1 MRCTIVGLVVY
12 FGCQLLLFAQLQAF
26 KSDITKYGDYYYFRL
41 QYGGADDHQLHVLY
55 GYDTDELVKR
65 SANLDAGH
73 WQDRL
78 VRLDLDESL
87 EEILF
92 YRFVLEDANGE
103 TVYRSPLGQATLGQP
118 ELFDQLIAY
127 WDFDDSTADFFSAH
141 HGVFR
146 GKSLVPEFVDSPVDR
161 GISFDGVDQHVAL
174 VDGIVGG
181 RAFNSQDISFSL
193 WLKPEASNG
202 AILYKSNL
210 NSWVLEYLAD
220 TRMIRFGS
228 PQRCAGDCLVEAP
241 LGASSIDGWYHM
253 VVSTSF
259 RNGRARIYVNGM
271 LKAEG
276 NTPNQDQQSA
286 PLGIAGRP
294 GGPYGTFHGAMD
306 DLAVWQRELSI
317 EEVDGLWNGGTPQPL
332 SAFMEDSDNDDIPDL
347 WEKWHF
353 DRGVGDSIKDSGFP
367 QHDPDADRLTDLEE
381 YQAGTDPLQWDTDGD
396 GIGDGDEVKKEVTNP
411 VVPDTDSD
419 GIEDGVEL
427 ILDLNPLRRDSDGD
441 GYVDGDEID
450 LLGTVEAPQNPLIT
464 PKMQLDLQGY
474 WPFDSDL
481 NNVVIDDLV
490 ESRGAPVGY
499 SEDAI
504 AGAALSL
511 NGSNYVAI
519 PGEGSE
525 EYAFEDSSFSLSVW
539 FRSTIVRQ
547 PSWVAAIVS
556 TNTDL
561 GQWHFFETEGAGDP
575 GYGFHIPN
583 RNESLLKAESSLDL
597 RWHHFVVLY
606 DRDAYYQGEPQYVRA
621 FIDGSER
628 YFTSDARASIRT
640 SCQGCPPGVEGPPLN
655 IAKELRIGEL
665 TITSNS
671 LNTRWIG
678 AFDDLAI
685 WGRALTET
693 EISLIYEA
701 GSAGRPL
708 GDLLSPDSDGDGMS
722 DWWETLHG
730 LNTDEDDAALDGDRD
745 GLSNLREFQLG
756 TSPHENDSDGDGLAD
771 GVETANRV
779 FVDSMNTGTSPRER
793 DSDGDGLVDGEEV
806 QGDLPSDP
814 NAADTDHDEVS
825 DVVEVLHG
833 SDPREALSFP
843 QLRDGLVVDMP
854 FDGDLEE
861 RASSSVITTHGIME
875 AVFEPGVR
883 GQALVLNGDGQY
895 VTLDDWKLEDLR
907 SGYAVSLWFRP
918 DTHPKEELHRT
929 ANPTYWLEP
938 NLIVYGNW
946 RLLQLRTARR
956 DETWRIG
963 TTWRAQQGILEEST
977 IVPQTAASAFTHV
990 VGMVD
995 GATRTSRFFIN
1006 GRELRAGQE
1015 RYTTITPDGK
1025 GLTIG
1030 TDPYQAFPGSTDWA
1044 GAIDELKVWDRALRA
1059 EEVAMLYAEGVP
1071 EMDRDGDGQSDAHE
1085 QVAGTDPEDP
1095 SSVFRVRLQQ
1105 GDGPWRLVWERV
1117 DGRRYVVERSG
1128 SLEGGSW
1135 EIAGETAE
1143 GFFEVGDAFE
1153 GRRFYR
1159 VRAVS
1164 PEGEGI
1170 AVPR

>member
-1 MRCTIVGLVVY
+1 MLHFMKHCSAVLLVMVSSI
-12 FGCQLLLFAQLQAF
+12 QLSVAQLEVFRHDVIPVGSKHSF
-26 KSDITKYGDYYYFRL
+26 KIQYAAAEDYRL
-41 QYGGADDHQLHVLY
+41 NLRY
-55 GYDTDELVKR
+55 GYDENVDLERTASLTAGGWR
-65 SANLDAGH
+65 S
-73 WQDRL
+73 RL
-78 VRLDLDESL
+78 VRLDLEQPQEDV
-87 EEILF
+87 LF
-92 YRFVLEDANGE
+92 YRVSIEDANGE

-127 WDFDDSTADFFSAH
+127 WDFDDSTADFFGAH

-146 GKSLVPEFVDSPVDR
+146 GSSLVPVFVDSPVDR
-161 GISFDGVDQHVAL
+161 GIGFDGVDQHVAL
-174 VDGIVGG
+174 VDGIVRG
-181 RAFNSQDISFSL
+181 RAFDTEDISFSF
-193 WLKPEASNG
+193 WLKPKASNG

-228 PQRCAGDCLVEAP
+228 PQRCAEDCLVETR
-241 LGASSIDGWYHM
+241 LGDPVLDGWYHV

-259 RNGRARIYVNGM
+259 RNDRARIYVDGVM
-271 LKAEG
+271 KTEG
-276 NTPNQDQQSA
+276 ERPLQDQLSA
-286 PLGIAGRP
+286 PLSIGGRP
-294 GGPYGTFHGAMD
+294 NNPIGTFHGAVD
-306 DLAVWQRELSI
+306 DLAVWQRELSV
-317 EEVDGLWNGGTPQPL
+317 EEVAQIWNTGSPQPL
-332 SAFMEDSDNDDIPDL
+332 SSLMEDDDDDGIPDL

-353 DRGVGDSIKDSGFP
+353 NRGVGDSIEDSGSP
-367 QHDPDADRLTDLEE
+367 RHDPDADGLIDIEE
-381 YQAGTDPLQWDTDGD
+381 YQAGTDPLEWDTDSD
-396 GIGDGDEVKKEVTNP
+396 GIGDGEEVRSGVTNP

-419 GIEDGVEL
+419 GAEDGLEKVLEL
-427 ILDLNPLRRDSDGD
+427 DPLHRDTDGD
-441 GYVDGDEID
+441 GFADGDEIGV
-450 LLGTVEAPQNPLIT
+450 LGTVEAPNNPLIT
-464 PKMQLDLQGY
+464 PMMERDLQGY
-474 WPFDSDL
+474 WPFDRDL
-481 NNVVIDDLV
+481 NNAVVDDLL
-490 ESRGAPVGY
+490 ESRGAPVEF
-499 SEDAI
+499 SDVAI
-504 AGAALSL
+504 GGAALVL
-511 NGSNYVAI
+511 DGTNYVAI
-519 PGEGSE
+519 PGDGSE
-525 EYAFEDSSFSLSVW
+525 RFAFEDSSFSVSVW
-539 FRSTIVRQ
+539 FRSAVVRS
-547 PSWVAAIVS
+547 PSWIAAIVS
-556 TNTDL
+556 ANTDV
-561 GQWHFFETEGAGDP
+561 GQWHFFETEGAGNP
-575 GYGFHIPN
+575 GYGFHIPD
-583 RNESLLKAESSLDL
+583 RNDALLRAEPSSDL
-597 RWHHFVVLY
+597 QWHHFAVLY
-606 DRDAYYQGEPQYVRA
+606 DRDAYYSGRARYVRA
-621 FIDGSER
+621 FIDGNER
-628 YFTSDARASIRT
+628 FFSDWRASIRT
-640 SCQGCPPGVEGPPLN
+640 GCEGCPSTVEAPKLA
-655 IAKELRIGEL
+655 IAKEFRIGEL
-665 TITSNS
+665 TITRENS
-671 LNTRWIG
+671 NTRWIG

-708 GDLLSPDSDGDGMS
+708 SDLLSPDSDGDGMS

-730 LNTDEDDAALDGDRD
+730 LNADEDEAALDGDGD

-756 TSPHENDSDGDGLAD
+756 TSPHENDSDDDGLAD
-771 GVETANRV
+771 GVETATRV
-779 FVDSMNTGTSPRER
+779 FVDSVNTGTSPRER
-793 DSDGDGLVDGEEV
+793 DSDGDGLADGEEV

-814 NAADTDHDEVS
+814 NAADTDQDEVS

-1044 GAIDELKVWDRALRA
+1044 GAIDELKVWDRSLRA
-1059 EEVAMLYAEGVP
+1059 EEVAMLYAEGASTTV
-1071 EMDRDGDGQSDAHE
+1071 DRDGDGQSDAHE
-1085 QVAGTDPEDP
+1085 EIAGTDPVDP
-1095 SSVFRVRLQQ
+1095 SSVFKVGLQQ
-1105 GDGPWRLVWERV
+1105 GDGLWRLVWERV
-1117 DGRRYVVERSG
+1117 EGRRYVVERSG

-1135 EIAGETAE
+1135 ETVGETAE
-1143 GFFEVGDAFE
+1143 GVFEVGEAFE

-1159 VRAVS
+1159 VQVMI
-1164 PEGEGI
+1164 E
-1170 AVPR
+1170 